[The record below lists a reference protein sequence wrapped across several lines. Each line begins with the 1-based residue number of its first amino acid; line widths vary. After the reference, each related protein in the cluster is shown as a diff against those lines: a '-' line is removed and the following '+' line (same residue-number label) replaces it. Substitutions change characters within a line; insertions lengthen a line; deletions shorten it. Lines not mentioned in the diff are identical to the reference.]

1 MTSDSVLISFGE
13 RVKTLR
19 RETNISQ
26 EALADKA
33 QMHRTYLSGIE
44 RGERNVSLVNIAKLA
59 EALDVPVSE
68 LVKGIE

>member
-19 RETNISQ
+19 REANISQ